1 MDFSEK
7 DNEFTSEFLPLQNEN
22 EEVNENEN
30 VDLNSFLDGAEEKP
44 SKKSDKGNGKNNNKK
59 IKINKAAV
67 IKVVLSVF
75 LVGVITA
82 CIIMGAFII
91 YAFNFVDATMNENL
105 YDLANLEFST
115 TIYYEDDDGNWKED
129 TRLHGEY
136 NRIWASD
143 AEGEIPENLKNAFIA
158 IEDQRF
164 RTHTGVD
171 WKRTFSAFANL
182 FLNFYSSN
190 QGGSTITQQLVKN
203 LTGDNSTSPS
213 RKVREIMRARE
224 LEMNFSKDVIL
235 ECYINTVAMGGG
247 RYGSEVAANYYFGK
261 STKDLTLNECA
272 ALAAIVKAPETYRP
286 DKHPEKNTPRRQ
298 TVLNK
303 MLELGFIT
311 EEEHDAA
318 YYEELTIVGNTEVS
332 NSGQQVNSYFV
343 DALYED
349 VVKGLM
355 DTYGYTEEHAKLNFY
370 NGGYKIYST
379 MNKDVQNAMETVFE
393 NSKYAIKG
401 KDGQLLQGSMVI
413 MDYNGNVKGMV
424 GGIGEKTGN
433 RVFNRATSAYRQP
446 GSTIKPLSAYAPAI
460 EANLITYSTIVS
472 DTDSYQYK
480 NNDGTMWKPRNWYNN
495 GGYLGN
501 ITIEKALERSV
512 NTIPTML
519 VEKLTLPK
527 SFQFL
532 TEMLGLD
539 TLNQHDVTSYA
550 SLGMGGTNKGITT
563 LQEAAA
569 YATFGNGGIYYKPTT
584 YYKVTDQRDQVVLET
599 TSDPIVAMSE
609 DTATVMNHLLQNVVY
624 GSQGTGAYAAP
635 HIPHMKIF
643 AKTGTSNDD
652 MNCWFT
658 GGTPYYVASVWC
670 GYDTLQHVADNTV
683 AKVMWSK
690 VMSTIHKDL
699 EAKTFTDSQY
709 SVEHYY
715 CTSTGLLAREG
726 CESRRKGWY
735 RKSNV
740 PGLCTSHEG
749 EKATMSYEE
758 QKEQASKPPET
769 EAGTDAPSTDTTT
782 QTPGTETNQ

>member
-1 MDFSEK
+1 MDFNEK
-7 DNEFTSEFLPLQNEN
+7 DKEFTSEFLPLNPEEN
-22 EEVNENEN
+22 KEENI
-30 VDLNSFLDGAEEKP
+30 DLNSFLNNEEQP
-44 SKKSDKGNGKNNNKK
+44 EKKTVRRT
-59 IKINKAAV
+59 NKAAKKKGWFHDHKASI

-82 CIIMGAFII
+82 CIIAGAFII

-115 TIYYEDDDGNWKED
+115 TIYYQDEQGNWKED
-129 TRLHGEY
+129 TRLHGEF

-143 AEGEIPENLKNAFIA
+143 AEGDIPENLKNAFIA

-247 RYGSEVAANYYFGK
+247 KYGSEVAANYYFGK

-272 ALAAIVKAPETYRP
+272 ALAAIVKAPEQYRP
-286 DKHPEKNTPRRQ
+286 DKYPERNTQRRQ

-311 EEEHDAA
+311 QEEHDAV
-318 YYEELTIVGNTEVS
+318 YYEELKIVENTSGS
-332 NSGQQVNSYFV
+332 NGEQVNSYFI

-349 VVKGLM
+349 VVRGLM
-355 DTYGYTEEHAKLNFY
+355 DTYGYSEEHAKLNFY

-379 MNKDVQNAMETVFE
+379 MSKTVQDAMETIFE
-393 NSKYAIKG
+393 DTKYAIKG
-401 KDGQLLQGSMVI
+401 KDGQLLQGSMVV
-413 MDYNGNVKGMV
+413 MDYKGNVKGMV

-446 GSTIKPLSAYAPAI
+446 GSTIKPMSAYAPAI
-460 EANLITYSTIVS
+460 EANMITYSTIVS

-539 TLNQHDVTSYA
+539 SLNQHDVTSYA
-550 SLGMGGTNKGITT
+550 SLGMGGTNKGLTT
-563 LQEAAA
+563 LQETAA

-584 YYKVTDQRDQVVLET
+584 YYKVTDQRDQIVLEIT
-599 TSDPIVAMSE
+599 PDPIVAMSE

-635 HIPHMKIF
+635 YVPNMKIF

-670 GYDTLQHVADNTV
+670 GYDTLQHVSDNTV
-683 AKVMWSK
+683 AKVMWSN
-690 VMSTIHKDL
+690 VMSKIHNGL
-699 EAKTFTDSQY
+699 EVKTFTDSQY
-709 SVEHYY
+709 SVEHYF

-726 CESRRKGWY
+726 CESRRQGWY

-740 PGLCTSHEG
+740 PGLCTAHEG
-749 EKATMSYEE
+749 EKATGAFGE
-758 QKEQASKPPET
+758 AET
-769 EAGTDAPSTDTTT
+769 EETDTSNTET
-782 QTPGTETNQ
+782 DGTETPNEQTQPAENQTNE